1 MLHRLGG
8 FVVRRARLV
17 LAAAVLVLIAA
28 AVVGVGAFGKLKG
41 GGFDDPD
48 SESSRARQVLVDRYG
63 GEGDLVLLADA
74 GTAGVDST
82 AAAGLRLTQKLAA
95 EPELAGVAS
104 YWTTK
109 APSMRSEDGSKALV
123 VASINGG
130 DDHRREVAER
140 IKTDY
145 AGQRDGLT
153 IDVGGVSGVTNDVN
167 TQVGED
173 LAVAESIAI
182 PIILLLLL
190 VAFRSLV
197 AALLPL
203 AVGMI
208 AIFGT
213 FAELSLLG
221 SAFDVSVFAINLTTG
236 LGLGL
241 AVDYA
246 LLVVSRFREELD
258 NGLPVPDAVVRTVE
272 KAGRTIMFSAS
283 TVAVALAAL
292 LLFPLYF
299 LRSFAYAG
307 IGVIVI
313 AMAAALI
320 VLPALLAVLGTRVN
334 AGRLPFAKR
343 MPSTEARFWGRLA
356 GTVMRRPG
364 LTAVPVLA
372 LLLVLASPLLRVEFG
387 TPDDRVLASASSRV
401 VGDALRNDFGAD
413 DTNAITLVT
422 GNPVDK
428 AEVSDYAGRLSL
440 LSGVER
446 VDSSAGTYVAGRL
459 AQTSPADAG
468 LARPDAQR
476 LAVVTAYDDRSDEAI
491 ALMDRVRATAG
502 ADGAEFLVGGPT
514 AEFVDSQDAIGSR
527 LPWAAGLIALT
538 TFLLLFLFTG
548 SVLQPLRAL
557 VLNVVGLSAT
567 LGTMVL
573 IFSDGWLSGLLG
585 FTPGPLDTSML
596 LLLFCIAF
604 GLSMDYEVFVLSRI
618 KELHDSGADA
628 RTSVVTG
635 LARSGRIVSM
645 AAVILAVSFFAFGT
659 SSVSF
664 IQLFGLGAGLAV
676 LVDATLV
683 RGVLVP
689 AAMRLLGRSAWWAPR
704 GLRRVHDRIGLSES
718 EPEHDTPTSGGTGPQ
733 PQPAV
738 H

>member
-17 LAAAVLVLIAA
+17 LVAAALVLAAA
-28 AVVGVGAFGKLKG
+28 AVVGVGAFGKLQG
-41 GGFDDPD
+41 GGFEDPG
-48 SESSRARQVLVDRYG
+48 SESSRADDVLVQKFG
-63 GEGDLVLLADA
+63 GQSDLVLLADA
-74 GTAGVDST
+74 GGPVDQA
-82 AAAGLRLTQKLAA
+82 AAAGLRLTQRLTD
-95 EPELAGVAS
+95 EPGLSGVAS

-109 APSMRSEDGSKALV
+109 APSMRSEDGTKALV
-123 VASINGG
+123 VASIGG
-130 DDHRREVAER
+130 DVDQRREVTDR
-140 IKTDY
+140 IKDTY
-145 AGQRDGLT
+145 GGSHDGLT
-153 IDVGGVSGVTNDVN
+153 IDVGGESGVFRDVN
-167 TQVGED
+167 TQVRED

-203 AVGMI
+203 VIGMI

-246 LLVVSRFREELD
+246 LLVVSRFREELG
-258 NGLPVPDAVVRTVE
+258 NGLSVDEAVVRTVE

-292 LLFPLYF
+292 LLFPLFF

-307 IGVIVI
+307 IGVIAI
-313 AMAAALI
+313 AMAAALV
-320 VLPALLAVLGTRVN
+320 VLPALLKVLGTRVN
-334 AGRLPFAKR
+334 AGRLPWAKG
-343 MPSTEARFWGRLA
+343 MPSTVAPFWGRLA
-356 GTVMRRPG
+356 GAVMRRPG

-372 LLLVLASPLLRVEFG
+372 GLLLLASPLLRVEFG

-413 DTNAITLVT
+413 DTNAITIVAAQPSSPAAI
-422 GNPVDK
+422 G
-428 AEVSDYAGRLSL
+428 AYAAGLSRLQ
-440 LSGVER
+440 GVER
-446 VDSSAGTYVAGRL
+446 VESSAGTFVQGLRA
-459 AQTSPADAG
+459 ATSPADAR

-476 LAVVTAYDDRSDEAI
+476 LAVVTPYDDRSDEAI
-491 ALMDRVRATAG
+491 ALMKQVRATPGPAG
-502 ADGAEFLVGGPT
+502 TDFLVGGQT
-514 AEFVDSQDAIGSR
+514 ANFVDSQHAIGSR
-527 LPWAAGLIALT
+527 LPYAAGLIALT

-557 VLNVVGLSAT
+557 VLNVIGLSAT
-567 LGTMVL
+567 LGAMVL
-573 IFSDGWLSGLLG
+573 VFSDGHLSGLLG
-585 FTPGPLDTSML
+585 FTPRPLDTSML

-618 KELHDSGADA
+618 KEMHDAGADL
-628 RTSVVTG
+628 RTAVTHG

-676 LVDATLV
+676 LIDATLV

-689 AAMRLLGRSAWWAPR
+689 AAMRLLGRAAWWAPAW
-704 GLRRVHDRIGLSES
+704 LRRVHDRVGVSEA
-718 EPEHDTPTSGGTGPQ
+718 TPQ
-733 PQPAV
+733 PEPQPEPALR
-738 H
+738 